1 MPLCFPPIRRAPHL
15 VSLAV
20 SYGLAIAVLHFSQFV
35 DGEIDMTI
43 GWGCAVFFHVAG
55 LMAFHRAIGLSTSK
69 FLALATGGIFIRLFV
84 LIIFFVIVLVGGF
97 LQAGPFI
104 IGVLTA
110 YFVGSW
116 MEIAWLVSMNRTVQP
131 PKDTG
136 FEGNG
141 SGNIGSGGSISG

>member
-1 MPLCFPPIRRAPHL
+1 
-15 VSLAV
+15 VSLIV
-20 SYGLAIAVLHFSQFV
+20 SYALALTILHFSQLV
-35 DGEIDMTI
+35 DGKMDMTI
-43 GWGCAVFFHVAG
+43 GWVCAVLFHIAG
-55 LMAFHRAIGLSTSK
+55 LFIFRRSIGCTASK
-69 FLALATGGIFIRLFV
+69 FFALAMGGIFIRLFV

-131 PKDTG
+131 PQDTG

-141 SGNIGSGGSISG
+141 RSNNGSGRSISG